1 MWELSSRL
9 AVATKY
15 KYRYGK
21 AYDLNFYTADGT
33 AFDYMAGVQK
43 VGCMERW
50 VAERCVC
57 VEMGGGGECVLLV
70 LLLSLI
76 HI

>member
-43 VGCMERW
+43 VGSMERW
-50 VAERCVC
+50 VAERGVC
-57 VEMGGGGECVLLV
+57 GGGAVSYTHLRAHETG
-70 LLLSLI
+70 
-76 HI
+76 